1 MPLPFGRHMKIVFAL
16 LGILAAGQAFA
27 QNFEAGRSGWQLE
40 RLSDDF
46 VLLRTDITAPARGD
60 RSTRQGLLILACE
73 PGGRRIRFQ
82 IGNIPKNPSI
92 YVSSQGRA
100 IVRGWFGNQ
109 SMPSLPVYP
118 AVQFFEDGSF
128 EFKET
133 AGFSDSIMRGMLGLL
148 RKVPSRLEVV
158 LFKGTETRSFRRG
171 TAMEF
176 SLQGLDSNLGDIY
189 GFEGLCFHSNN

>member
-1 MPLPFGRHMKIVFAL
+1 MKIVFAL
-16 LGILAAGQAFA
+16 LGILAAGQACA

-46 VLLRTDITAPARGD
+46 VLLRTDITAPARGS

-82 IGNIPKNPSI
+82 IGDIPKNPSI
-92 YVSSQGRA
+92 YASSQGRA

-109 SMPSLPVYP
+109 SMPSLPIYP
-118 AVQFFEDGSF
+118 AVQFFDDGSF

-148 RKVPSRLEVV
+148 RKLPSRLEVV
-158 LFKGTETRSFRRG
+158 LFKGMETRTFRPG
-171 TAMEF
+171 TAMVF
-176 SLQGLDSNLGDIY
+176 SLEGLDSNLGDIY
-189 GFEGLCFHSNN
+189 GFEGLCFRSGR